1 MALSV
6 LLNAIPFPESS
17 LNPKSFFDFG
27 FREWLSSPPNRLL
40 ILAAK
45 QSMMGSQVFAP
56 TWLPIRSQNNL
67 TSSVELVPSDCH
79 LGLFS

>member
-45 QSMMGSQVFAP
+45 QSMMGSQVLSQ
-56 TWLPIRSQNNL
+56 TWLLIRPQKNV
-67 TSSVELVPSDCH
+67 TSFVEFVPSDCH